1 MSIAG
6 IAKEAT
12 TIAAA
17 AIVFGDEL
25 TPLNITG
32 VGITIAGEFFSL
44 HATFVGKGGLIHVV
58 TPGICLF
65 TYHKYRKSIDSQV
78 PLDGHGNPVSDEDSE
93 SGGVALDLGHIHEN
107 ARRSAEEGQP
117 LALSAP
123 LSSDGQCAHN
133 AVRAPLFNALSLHK
147 AEPLFNV
154 GPSQSNK

>member
-6 IAKEAT
+6 VAKEAT

-32 VGITIAGEFFSL
+32 VGITIIGQLLSPR
-44 HATFVGKGGLIHVV
+44 ATFVDKGRLIHAV
-58 TPGICLF
+58 TLGICLY

-78 PLDGHGNPVSDEDSE
+78 SLDGDGNPISDQDPE
-93 SGGVALDLGHIHEN
+93 GFGAALDLGYIHDD
-107 ARRSAEEGQP
+107 ARYSADGRP
-117 LALSAP
+117 VALSP
-123 LSSDGQCAHN
+123 PPSSDGQCAHN

-147 AEPLFNV
+147 AEPLLNA
-154 GPSQSNK
+154 GPSRSNR